1 MSSVLTSR
9 KNTVIET
16 AVKVIRKLG
25 SRPVTPEAIVD
36 RALKAGLVRVPTGRT
51 KSYVI
56 QIFQSTLYN
65 NAFYSKKPVIKRT
78 TRGKYTTRA
87 TAR

>member
-9 KNTVIET
+9 KNTVIGT
-16 AVKVIRKLG
+16 AVKIIRKLG
-25 SRPVTPEAIVD
+25 SKPVTPEAIVE
-36 RALKAGLVRVPTGRT
+36 RAIRAGLVRVPNGRT

-78 TRGKYTTRA
+78 TRGKYTTKA
-87 TAR
+87 TIR